1 MTSNGNESVY
11 DFFEK
16 CWMLERIG
24 SGGLRGWGIGWD
36 AFAKASPNDDMCNVC
51 QRHILCVI
59 WFNSTSLRLTV
70 HVCVCDCGENAI
82 YSLLHISHSFIF
94 YLILQQSVV
103 LCFFHLSLNCI
114 WCANQRCTGGCSQS
128 WIKCGINSLF
138 QLWLFSLLSGL
149 DAPNHLLGTSKWLW
163 LSHKICDMQIS

>member
-1 MTSNGNESVY
+1 MTSNGDESVY

-24 SGGLRGWGIGWD
+24 SGGMRGWGIGWD

-51 QRHILCVI
+51 QRHILCVMR
-59 WFNSTSLRLTV
+59 FNSTSLRLTV
-70 HVCVCDCGENAI
+70 YVTVERMRFIHYYIFTFI
-82 YSLLHISHSFIF
+82 YFLFIF

-114 WCANQRCTGGCSQS
+114 WCANQRCPGGCSQS
-128 WIKCGINSLF
+128 WIKCGINSLS
-138 QLWLFSLLSGL
+138 QLWLFSLMSGL
-149 DAPNHLLGTSKWLW
+149 HASTHLPGTSKWRW
-163 LSHKICDMQIS
+163 LSHKICDM